1 MHEHNFIGYDQKQ
14 TWYLKN
20 NMCKKSQ
27 CKILSLVRIKSDKNT
42 VWVKTDIYK
51 HYSLQK
57 KKRLK
62 TYKMGLN
69 MSLSQ

>member
-42 VWVKTDIYK
+42 VWVKTEIYTNII
-51 HYSLQK
+51 HYK
-57 KKRLK
+57 KKKGLK
-62 TYKMGLN
+62 LIKWD
-69 MSLSQ
+69 

>member
-42 VWVKTDIYK
+42 VWVKTEIYTNII
-51 HYSLQK
+51 Q
-57 KKRLK
+57 
-62 TYKMGLN
+62 
-69 MSLSQ
+69 